1 LVSKYQIILIPT
13 FKESQILFT
22 LKTRE
27 HTQKTLKGS
36 PLYSCWKHLIIEF

>member
-1 LVSKYQIILIPT
+1 MVSKYQIILIPI

-27 HTQKTLKGS
+27 Y
-36 PLYSCWKHLIIEF
+36 PERP